1 MFQANLSP
9 PIYGMSGNPQAVKGA
24 LASLL
29 LCALFCPH
37 STKAQTASPASPS
50 SAAATTLAP
59 NSLKLGLIGPLTGG
73 SADFGQTMV
82 NGVKL
87 AITEI
92 NAVGGFLGRKI
103 ELVVKDDKGDNAAG
117 KAASDEMVKEGVVA
131 ALGFC
136 NTGVALASIDVFQNA
151 KVPLIVPCATG
162 TPVTAKFPTKDSY
175 IFRNSAR
182 DLVQAPFVVDD
193 ILKRGLNRVAIFA
206 DTTGYGE
213 AGMNDVIKAL
223 AAKGLKPVH
232 VARFPLGVKDLTAEL
247 SAAREAGANVLF
259 AYTVGPENAVLAKSR
274 AELGWRVPHMGAWTL
289 SFPNFIKAAG
299 KDAEGALMSQT
310 FIAEPSNERRSS
322 FLSAYAKTYG
332 ASRIPVPMAAAQAYD
347 ATYLM
352 MYAFFGIRD
361 GKVTGPAIKAAL
373 ENLQRPYYG
382 VVTTYEQPF
391 SAENK
396 DAMTRNTLVM
406 GVVKGGAVTFAY
418 AEDAK
423 KNFII
428 QRK

>member
-1 MFQANLSP
+1 
-9 PIYGMSGNPQAVKGA
+9 
-24 LASLL
+24 
-29 LCALFCPH
+29 
-37 STKAQTASPASPS
+37 
-50 SAAATTLAP
+50 
-59 NSLKLGLIGPLTGG
+59 
-73 SADFGQTMV
+73 MV

-117 KAASDEMVKEGVVA
+117 KAASEEMVKEGVVA

-136 NTGVALASIDVFQNA
+136 NTGVALASIEVFQNA

-206 DTTGYGE
+206 DTTSYGE

-223 AAKGLKPVH
+223 VAKGLKPVH

-259 AYTVGPENAVLAKSR
+259 AYTVGPENAVIAKSR
-274 AELGWRVPHMGAWTL
+274 GELGWRVPHMGAWPL

-332 ASRIPVPMAAAQAYD
+332 VSRIPVPMAAAQAYD

-352 MYAFFGIRD
+352 MYALFGIRD
-361 GKVTGPAIKAAL
+361 GKITGPAIKTSL

-382 VVTTYEQPF
+382 VVTTYDKPF
-391 SAENK
+391 SAEDK
-396 DAMTRNTLVM
+396 DAITRNTLVM